1 MNKIRVIKKVII
13 AMIVL
18 LIAITVKSMAADINV
33 SSSKKNISN
42 GESANITISSSYTG
56 KVSISVSGGT
66 SSSSSEWL
74 EWSFPITVKA
84 NSDNGV
90 KVTVTPAGKM
100 SDSSGNLKN
109 VSGGS
114 ISIAGKSTSNNKDDS
129 TNTKNNDKK
138 SDNNDNKKNDN
149 KDNKDNNDTT
159 TEPTFKSANDK
170 VYATGDINI
179 RKSYSADSD
188 KIGTLKAG
196 ESVTRTGISDNGWS
210 KVSYN
215 GGTGYIKT
223 SLLTTEEPSKASD
236 KALKTL
242 EVTPEGLDPEFDPET
257 TSYTLNVGADVEKL
271 EIKAA
276 PNDEK
281 ATVEITGNESLVVGD
296 NAVKITVTAQD
307 GTTRIYTINVKKGEA
322 TTLGLSSLKINGY
335 TLSPKFSSNVY
346 EYKINVLDPNI
357 TKLDVSAIAN
367 FENAKV
373 EVTGNTNLVKGENTI
388 TITVTS
394 EDGKEK
400 VIYQILVNKDSDAT
414 ATTNKKDMIIYGGI
428 VVGVILIF
436 VIIIIVVKS
445 RKKKKQPTN
454 NDNVDDYSDLYGYSS
469 KNVTSVRNEN
479 QYNNQN
485 DMQSNNQYKE
495 INQLQENTN
504 DESEINTYQNTDT
517 TTQFN
522 MDNEYKSS
530 NEPENPYISKDMYA
544 DYSENSKQTYN
555 NQNTYDGLYGSYSE
569 SNNKITTNDIQE
581 QSLQQD
587 NYLDN
592 QTQEDY
598 TIDDN
603 YKFKRSKGKHSK

>member
-1 MNKIRVIKKVII
+1 MKKIIKISILSIFVF
-13 AMIVL
+13 
-18 LIAITVKSMAADINV
+18 IAISIFSETYAASASISASKTNVKVGEKVTITVSMNAAAWNTNISGAASKSFAGNSDDGNNITKKEQISFTPSSAGTYTFKLGGDVSDGSTNKTTNV
-33 SSSKKNISN
+33 SGS
-42 GESANITISSSYTG
+42 
-56 KVSISVSGGT
+56 
-66 SSSSSEWL
+66 
-74 EWSFPITVKA
+74 
-84 NSDNGV
+84 
-90 KVTVTPAGKM
+90 VTVTATNSS
-100 SDSSGNLKN
+100 SD
-109 VSGGS
+109 
-114 ISIAGKSTSNNKDDS
+114 NND
-129 TNTKNNDKK
+129 KNNDKK
-138 SDNNDNKKNDN
+138 NNN

-346 EYKINVLDPNI
+346 EYKTNVLDPNI

-400 VIYQILVNKDSDAT
+400 VIYQILVNKDSDVT

-445 RKKKKQPTN
+445 KKKKKQPTN

-479 QYNNQN
+479 QNNNQN

-569 SNNKITTNDIQE
+569 SNNEITTNDIQE

>member
-1 MNKIRVIKKVII
+1 MKKLIKISIFSIFVF
-13 AMIVL
+13 
-18 LIAITVKSMAADINV
+18 IAISIFSKTYAASASI
-33 SSSKKNISN
+33 SASKKNVKVGEKVTITVSMNAAAWNTNISGAASKSFAGN
-42 GESANITISSSYTG
+42 SDDGNNITKKEQISFTPSSAGTYTFKLG
-56 KVSISVSGGT
+56 GDVSDGSTNKTTNVSG
-66 SSSSSEWL
+66 S
-74 EWSFPITVKA
+74 
-84 NSDNGV
+84 
-90 KVTVTPAGKM
+90 VTVTATNSS
-100 SDSSGNLKN
+100 SD
-109 VSGGS
+109 
-114 ISIAGKSTSNNKDDS
+114 NND
-129 TNTKNNDKK
+129 KNNDKK
-138 SDNNDNKKNDN
+138 NDSNDNKKN
-149 KDNKDNNDTT
+149 DNKDNNDTT

-479 QYNNQN
+479 QNNNQN

>member
-1 MNKIRVIKKVII
+1 MKNKSKRIMILLIYILSIILMNFNIVQAASGSFSVSVGNKTLNKGGSTSLVIKTSNC
-13 AMIVL
+13 AGQFS
-18 LIAITVKSMAADINV
+18 ITSSNPNV
-33 SSSKKNISN
+33 
-42 GESANITISSSYTG
+42 
-56 KVSISVSGGT
+56 VSVGT
-66 SSSSSEWL
+66 SSTFVDGSSGS
-74 EWSFPITVKA
+74 ITLKA
-84 NSDNGV
+84 NSEGSATIVITPTDVSDLSENSITSS
-90 KVTVTPAGKM
+90 KSVTITVG
-100 SDSSGNLKN
+100 SG
-109 VSGGS
+109 
-114 ISIAGKSTSNNKDDS
+114 
-129 TNTKNNDKK
+129 
-138 SDNNDNKKNDN
+138 DNKKDNADNKDNKNN

-196 ESVTRTGISDNGWS
+196 ESVTRTGISENGWS

-242 EVTPEGLDPEFDPET
+242 EVTPEGLDPEFNPET

-281 ATVEITGNESLVVGD
+281 ATVEITGNESLVAGD

-307 GTTRIYTINVKKGEA
+307 RTTRIYTINVKKGEA

-357 TKLDVSAIAN
+357 TKLDVSAVAN
-367 FENAKV
+367 VENAKV

-400 VIYQILVNKDSDAT
+400 VIYQILVNKDSDVT

-454 NDNVDDYSDLYGYSS
+454 NNNADDYSDLYGYSS

-479 QYNNQN
+479 QN
-485 DMQSNNQYKE
+485 DMQSDNQYKE

-504 DESEINTYQNTDT
+504 NESEINTYQNTDT

-522 MDNEYKSS
+522 MDNEYKST
-530 NEPENPYISKDMYA
+530 NEPENPYKSKDMYA
-544 DYSENSKQTYN
+544 DYSENSKQIYN

-569 SNNKITTNDIQE
+569 SNNKVTNNDIQE
-581 QSLQQD
+581 KSLQQD

-598 TIDDN
+598 TIDDD

>member
-1 MNKIRVIKKVII
+1 MKKLIKISILSIFVF
-13 AMIVL
+13 
-18 LIAITVKSMAADINV
+18 IAISIFSETYAASASISASKTNVKVGEKVTITVSMNAAAWNTNISGAASKSFAGNSDDGNNITKKKRISFTPSSAGTYTFKLGGDVSDGSTNKTTNV
-33 SSSKKNISN
+33 SGS
-42 GESANITISSSYTG
+42 
-56 KVSISVSGGT
+56 
-66 SSSSSEWL
+66 
-74 EWSFPITVKA
+74 
-84 NSDNGV
+84 
-90 KVTVTPAGKM
+90 VTVTATNSS
-100 SDSSGNLKN
+100 SD
-109 VSGGS
+109 
-114 ISIAGKSTSNNKDDS
+114 NND
-129 TNTKNNDKK
+129 KNNDKK
-138 SDNNDNKKNDN
+138 NDNKDN

-281 ATVEITGNESLVVGD
+281 ATVEITGNESLVAGD

-357 TKLDVSAIAN
+357 TKLDVLATAN
-367 FENAKV
+367 VENAKV

-400 VIYQILVNKDSDAT
+400 VIYQILVNKDSDVT

-454 NDNVDDYSDLYGYSS
+454 NNNADDYSDLYGYSS
-469 KNVTSVRNEN
+469 KNVTSVRNE
-479 QYNNQN
+479 NQN

-522 MDNEYKSS
+522 MDNEYKST

-592 QTQEDY
+592 QIQEDY

>member
-13 AMIVL
+13 SMIVL

-66 SSSSSEWL
+66 SSSSSSEWL
-74 EWSFPITVKA
+74 EGSFPMTVKA

-90 KVTVTPAGKM
+90 KVTVTPVGKM

-114 ISIAGKSTSNNKDDS
+114 ISIAGKSTPKGKDDS

-138 SDNNDNKKNDN
+138 SDN
-149 KDNKDNNDTT
+149 KDNNDTT
-159 TEPTFKSANDK
+159 KPTFKSANDK

-196 ESVTRTGISDNGWS
+196 ESVTRTGTSDNGWS

-281 ATVEITGNESLVVGD
+281 ATVEITGNESLVAGD

-357 TKLDVSAIAN
+357 TNLDISAVAN
-367 FENAKV
+367 DENAKV
-373 EVTGNTNLVKGENTI
+373 EITGNTNLIKGENAI

-400 VIYQILVNKDSDAT
+400 VVYQIIVNKDSDVLV
-414 ATTNKKDMIIYGGI
+414 TTNKKDMIIYGGI

-436 VIIIIVVKS
+436 VIIIIIVKS
-445 RKKKKQPTN
+445 KKKKKQQIN
-454 NDNVDDYSDLYGYSS
+454 NDAVDDYSDLYGYSS
-469 KNVTSVRNEN
+469 KNATNVRNEN
-479 QYNNQN
+479 QNNNIN
-485 DMQSNNQYKE
+485 DIQSNQYKQ
-495 INQLQENTN
+495 INQPQENTSN
-504 DESEINTYQNTDT
+504 ESKTNPYQSTDT

-522 MDNEYKSS
+522 IDNEYKST
-530 NEPENPYISKDMYA
+530 NEPENPYISKDIYA
-544 DYSENSKQTYN
+544 DYNENSKPTYD
-555 NQNTYDGLYGSYSE
+555 NQNTYDGLYGSYIE
-569 SNNKITTNDIQE
+569 NNNQIPTNDIQE
-581 QSLQQD
+581 KISQQD
-587 NYLDN
+587 SYLDKP
-592 QTQEDY
+592 TQEDY
-598 TIDDN
+598 MIDDN

>member
-13 AMIVL
+13 SMIVL

-66 SSSSSEWL
+66 SSSSSSEWL
-74 EWSFPITVKA
+74 EGSFPMTVKA

-90 KVTVTPAGKM
+90 KVTVTPVGKM

-114 ISIAGKSTSNNKDDS
+114 IYIAGKSTPKGKDDS

-138 SDNNDNKKNDN
+138 SDN
-149 KDNKDNNDTT
+149 KDNNDT

-179 RKSYSADSD
+179 RKSYGADSD

-281 ATVEITGNESLVVGD
+281 ATVEITGNESLVAGD

-307 GTTRIYTINVKKGEA
+307 GTTRIYTINVKKGEV
-322 TTLGLSSLKINGY
+322 TTLGLSSLRINGY
-335 TLSPKFSSNVY
+335 TLSPKFASNVY

-357 TKLDVSAIAN
+357 TNLDISAVAN
-367 FENAKV
+367 DENAKV
-373 EVTGNTNLVKGENTI
+373 EITGNTNLIKGENII

-400 VIYQILVNKDSDAT
+400 VVYQIIVNKDSDVLV
-414 ATTNKKDMIIYGGI
+414 TTNKKDMIIYGGI

-436 VIIIIVVKS
+436 VIIIIIVKS
-445 RKKKKQPTN
+445 KKKKKQQIN
-454 NDNVDDYSDLYGYSS
+454 NDAADDYSDLYGYSS
-469 KNVTSVRNEN
+469 KNATNATNVRNEN
-479 QYNNQN
+479 QNNNIN
-485 DMQSNNQYKE
+485 DIQSNQYKQ
-495 INQLQENTN
+495 INQPQENTSN
-504 DESEINTYQNTDT
+504 ESKTNPYQSTDT

-522 MDNEYKSS
+522 IDNEYKST
-530 NEPENPYISKDMYA
+530 NEPENPYISKDIYA
-544 DYSENSKQTYN
+544 DYNENSKPTYD
-555 NQNTYDGLYGSYSE
+555 NQNTYDGLYGSYIE
-569 SNNKITTNDIQE
+569 NNNQTPTNDIQE
-581 QSLQQD
+581 KISQQD
-587 NYLDN
+587 SYLDKP
-592 QTQEDY
+592 TQEDY
-598 TIDDN
+598 MIDDN

>member
-1 MNKIRVIKKVII
+1 MKKLIKISILSIFVF
-13 AMIVL
+13 
-18 LIAITVKSMAADINV
+18 IAISIFSETYAASASISASKTNVKVGEKVTITVSMNAAAWNT
-33 SSSKKNISN
+33 NISGAASKSFAGN
-42 GESANITISSSYTG
+42 SDDGNNITKKERISFTPSSAGTYTFKLG
-56 KVSISVSGGT
+56 GDVSDGSTNKTTNISGS
-66 SSSSSEWL
+66 
-74 EWSFPITVKA
+74 
-84 NSDNGV
+84 
-90 KVTVTPAGKM
+90 VTVTATNSS
-100 SDSSGNLKN
+100 SD
-109 VSGGS
+109 
-114 ISIAGKSTSNNKDDS
+114 NND
-129 TNTKNNDKK
+129 KNNDKK
-138 SDNNDNKKNDN
+138 NDNKDN

-281 ATVEITGNESLVVGD
+281 ATVEITGNESLVAGD

-357 TKLDVSAIAN
+357 TKLDVLATAN
-367 FENAKV
+367 VENAKV

-400 VIYQILVNKDSDAT
+400 VIYQILVNKDSDVT

-454 NDNVDDYSDLYGYSS
+454 NNNADDYSDLYGYSS
-469 KNVTSVRNEN
+469 KNVTSVRNE
-479 QYNNQN
+479 NQN

-504 DESEINTYQNTDT
+504 DESKINTYQNTDT

-522 MDNEYKSS
+522 MDNEYKST

-592 QTQEDY
+592 QIQEDY

>member
-1 MNKIRVIKKVII
+1 MKKLIKISIFSIF
-13 AMIVL
+13 L
-18 LIAITVKSMAADINV
+18 FIAISIFSKTYAASASI
-33 SSSKKNISN
+33 SASKKNVKVGEKVTITVSMNAAAWNTNISGAASKSFAGN
-42 GESANITISSSYTG
+42 SDDGNNITKKEQISFTPSSAGTYTFKLG
-56 KVSISVSGGT
+56 GDVSDGSTNKTTNVSG
-66 SSSSSEWL
+66 S
-74 EWSFPITVKA
+74 
-84 NSDNGV
+84 
-90 KVTVTPAGKM
+90 VTVTATNSS
-100 SDSSGNLKN
+100 SD
-109 VSGGS
+109 
-114 ISIAGKSTSNNKDDS
+114 NND
-129 TNTKNNDKK
+129 KNNDKK
-138 SDNNDNKKNDN
+138 NDSNDNKKN
-149 KDNKDNNDTT
+149 DNKDNNDTT

-479 QYNNQN
+479 QNNNQN

-569 SNNKITTNDIQE
+569 SNNEITTNDIQE

>member
-13 AMIVL
+13 SMIVL

-56 KVSISVSGGT
+56 KVSISVSRGT
-66 SSSSSEWL
+66 SSSSSSEWL
-74 EWSFPITVKA
+74 EGSFPMTVKA

-90 KVTVTPAGKM
+90 KVTVTPVGKM

-114 ISIAGKSTSNNKDDS
+114 ISIAGKSTPKGKDDS

-138 SDNNDNKKNDN
+138 SDN
-149 KDNKDNNDTT
+149 KDNNDT

-196 ESVTRTGISDNGWS
+196 ESVTRTGTSDNGWS

-281 ATVEITGNESLVVGD
+281 ATVEITGNESLVAGD

-357 TKLDVSAIAN
+357 TNLDISAVAN
-367 FENAKV
+367 DENAKV
-373 EVTGNTNLVKGENTI
+373 EITGNTNLIKGENAI

-400 VIYQILVNKDSDAT
+400 VVYQIIVNKDSDVLV
-414 ATTNKKDMIIYGGI
+414 TTNKKDMIIYGGI

-436 VIIIIVVKS
+436 VIIIIIVKS
-445 RKKKKQPTN
+445 KKKKKQQIN
-454 NDNVDDYSDLYGYSS
+454 NDAVDDYSDLYGYSS
-469 KNVTSVRNEN
+469 KNATNVRNEN
-479 QYNNQN
+479 QNNNIN
-485 DMQSNNQYKE
+485 DIQSNQYKQ
-495 INQLQENTN
+495 INQPQENTSN
-504 DESEINTYQNTDT
+504 ESKTNPYQSTDT

-522 MDNEYKSS
+522 IDNEYKST
-530 NEPENPYISKDMYA
+530 NEPENPYISKDIYA
-544 DYSENSKQTYN
+544 DYNENSKPTYD
-555 NQNTYDGLYGSYSE
+555 NQNTYDGLYGSYIE
-569 SNNKITTNDIQE
+569 NNNQIPTNDIQE
-581 QSLQQD
+581 KISQQD
-587 NYLDN
+587 SYLDKP
-592 QTQEDY
+592 TQEDY
-598 TIDDN
+598 MIDDN

>member
-1 MNKIRVIKKVII
+1 MKKLIKISILSIFVF
-13 AMIVL
+13 
-18 LIAITVKSMAADINV
+18 IAISIFSETYAASASISASKTNVKVGEKVTITVSMNAAAWNTNISGAASKSFAGNSDDGNNITKKERISFTPSSAGAYTFKLGGDVSDGSTNKTTNV
-33 SSSKKNISN
+33 SGS
-42 GESANITISSSYTG
+42 
-56 KVSISVSGGT
+56 
-66 SSSSSEWL
+66 
-74 EWSFPITVKA
+74 
-84 NSDNGV
+84 
-90 KVTVTPAGKM
+90 VTVTATN
-100 SDSSGNLKN
+100 SS
-109 VSGGS
+109 
-114 ISIAGKSTSNNKDDS
+114 
-129 TNTKNNDKK
+129 
-138 SDNNDNKKNDN
+138 SDNNDKNNDKKNDN

-281 ATVEITGNESLVVGD
+281 ATVEITGNESLVAGD

-357 TKLDVSAIAN
+357 TKLDVLATAN
-367 FENAKV
+367 VENAKV

-400 VIYQILVNKDSDAT
+400 VIYQILVNKDSDVT

-454 NDNVDDYSDLYGYSS
+454 NNNADDYSDLYGYSS
-469 KNVTSVRNEN
+469 KNVTSVRNE
-479 QYNNQN
+479 NQN

-522 MDNEYKSS
+522 MDNEYKST

-581 QSLQQD
+581 KSLQQD

-592 QTQEDY
+592 QIQEDY

>member
-13 AMIVL
+13 SMIVL

-66 SSSSSEWL
+66 SSSSSSEWL
-74 EWSFPITVKA
+74 EGSFSMTVKA

-90 KVTVTPAGKM
+90 KVTVTPVGKM

-114 ISIAGKSTSNNKDDS
+114 ISIAGKSTPKGKDDS

-138 SDNNDNKKNDN
+138 SDN
-149 KDNKDNNDTT
+149 KDNNDT

-196 ESVTRTGISDNGWS
+196 ESVTRTGTSDNGWS

-281 ATVEITGNESLVVGD
+281 ATVEITGNESLVAGD

-357 TKLDVSAIAN
+357 INLDI
-367 FENAKV
+367 
-373 EVTGNTNLVKGENTI
+373 
-388 TITVTS
+388 
-394 EDGKEK
+394 
-400 VIYQILVNKDSDAT
+400 
-414 ATTNKKDMIIYGGI
+414 
-428 VVGVILIF
+428 
-436 VIIIIVVKS
+436 
-445 RKKKKQPTN
+445 
-454 NDNVDDYSDLYGYSS
+454 
-469 KNVTSVRNEN
+469 
-479 QYNNQN
+479 
-485 DMQSNNQYKE
+485 
-495 INQLQENTN
+495 
-504 DESEINTYQNTDT
+504 
-517 TTQFN
+517 
-522 MDNEYKSS
+522 
-530 NEPENPYISKDMYA
+530 
-544 DYSENSKQTYN
+544 
-555 NQNTYDGLYGSYSE
+555 
-569 SNNKITTNDIQE
+569 
-581 QSLQQD
+581 
-587 NYLDN
+587 
-592 QTQEDY
+592 
-598 TIDDN
+598 
-603 YKFKRSKGKHSK
+603 

>member
-13 AMIVL
+13 SMIVL

-66 SSSSSEWL
+66 SSSSSSEWL
-74 EWSFPITVKA
+74 EGSFPMTVKA

-90 KVTVTPAGKM
+90 KVTVTPVGKM

-114 ISIAGKSTSNNKDDS
+114 ISIAGKSTPKGKDDS

-138 SDNNDNKKNDN
+138 SDN
-149 KDNKDNNDTT
+149 KDNNDT

-196 ESVTRTGISDNGWS
+196 ESVTRTGTSDNGWS

-281 ATVEITGNESLVVGD
+281 ATVEITGNESLVAGD

-357 TKLDVSAIAN
+357 TNLDISAVAN
-367 FENAKV
+367 DENAKV
-373 EVTGNTNLVKGENTI
+373 EITGNTNLIKGENVI

-400 VIYQILVNKDSDAT
+400 VVYQIMVNKDSDVLV
-414 ATTNKKDMIIYGGI
+414 TTNKKDMIIYGGI

-436 VIIIIVVKS
+436 VIIIIIVKS
-445 RKKKKQPTN
+445 KKKKKQQIN
-454 NDNVDDYSDLYGYSS
+454 NDAVDDYSDLYGYSS
-469 KNVTSVRNEN
+469 KNATNVRNEN
-479 QYNNQN
+479 QNNNIN
-485 DMQSNNQYKE
+485 DIQSNQYKQ
-495 INQLQENTN
+495 INQPQENTSN
-504 DESEINTYQNTDT
+504 ESKINPYQSTDT

-522 MDNEYKSS
+522 IDNEYKST
-530 NEPENPYISKDMYA
+530 NEPENPYISKDIYA
-544 DYSENSKQTYN
+544 DYNENSKPTYD
-555 NQNTYDGLYGSYSE
+555 NQNTYDGLYGSYIE
-569 SNNKITTNDIQE
+569 NNNQIPTNDIQE
-581 QSLQQD
+581 KSSQQD
-587 NYLDN
+587 SYLDKP
-592 QTQEDY
+592 TQEDY
-598 TIDDN
+598 MIDDN

>member
-1 MNKIRVIKKVII
+1 MKKLIKISILSIFVF
-13 AMIVL
+13 
-18 LIAITVKSMAADINV
+18 IAISIFSETYAASASISASKTNVKVGEKVTITVSMNAAAWNTNISGAASKSFAGNSDDGNNITKKERISFTPSSAGAYTFKLGGDVSDGSTNKTTNV
-33 SSSKKNISN
+33 SGS
-42 GESANITISSSYTG
+42 
-56 KVSISVSGGT
+56 
-66 SSSSSEWL
+66 
-74 EWSFPITVKA
+74 
-84 NSDNGV
+84 
-90 KVTVTPAGKM
+90 VTVTATNSS
-100 SDSSGNLKN
+100 SD
-109 VSGGS
+109 
-114 ISIAGKSTSNNKDDS
+114 NND
-129 TNTKNNDKK
+129 KNNDKK
-138 SDNNDNKKNDN
+138 NDNKDN

-281 ATVEITGNESLVVGD
+281 ATVEITGNESLVAGD

-357 TKLDVSAIAN
+357 TKLDVLATAN
-367 FENAKV
+367 VENAKV

-400 VIYQILVNKDSDAT
+400 VIYQILVNKDSDVT

-454 NDNVDDYSDLYGYSS
+454 NNNADDYSDLYGYSS
-469 KNVTSVRNEN
+469 KNVTSVRNE
-479 QYNNQN
+479 NQN

-522 MDNEYKSS
+522 MDNEYKST

-587 NYLDN
+587 IYLDN
-592 QTQEDY
+592 QIQEDY

>member
-1 MNKIRVIKKVII
+1 MKKLIKISILSIFVF
-13 AMIVL
+13 
-18 LIAITVKSMAADINV
+18 IAISIFSETYAASASISASKTNVKVGEKVTITVSMNAAAWNT
-33 SSSKKNISN
+33 NISGAASKSFAGN
-42 GESANITISSSYTG
+42 SDDGNNITKKERISFTPSSAGTYTFKLG
-56 KVSISVSGGT
+56 GDVSDGSTNKTTNISGS
-66 SSSSSEWL
+66 
-74 EWSFPITVKA
+74 
-84 NSDNGV
+84 
-90 KVTVTPAGKM
+90 VTVTATNSS
-100 SDSSGNLKN
+100 SD
-109 VSGGS
+109 
-114 ISIAGKSTSNNKDDS
+114 NND
-129 TNTKNNDKK
+129 KNNDKK
-138 SDNNDNKKNDN
+138 NDNKDN

-281 ATVEITGNESLVVGD
+281 ATVEITGNESLVAGD

-357 TKLDVSAIAN
+357 TKLDVLATAN
-367 FENAKV
+367 AENAKV

-436 VIIIIVVKS
+436 AIIIIVVKS

-454 NDNVDDYSDLYGYSS
+454 DNNVDDYSDLYGYSS

-479 QYNNQN
+479 QN
-485 DMQSNNQYKE
+485 DMQSDNQYKE

-504 DESEINTYQNTDT
+504 NESEINTYQNTDT

-522 MDNEYKSS
+522 MDNEYKST

-544 DYSENSKQTYN
+544 DYSENSKQIYN

-581 QSLQQD
+581 QSLQQN

>member
-1 MNKIRVIKKVII
+1 MKKLIKISIFSIFVF
-13 AMIVL
+13 
-18 LIAITVKSMAADINV
+18 IAISIFSKTYAASASI
-33 SSSKKNISN
+33 SASKKNVKVGEKVTITVSMNAAAWNTNISGAASKSFAGN
-42 GESANITISSSYTG
+42 SDDGNNITKKEQISFTPSSAGTYTFKLG
-56 KVSISVSGGT
+56 GDVSDGSTNKTTNVSG
-66 SSSSSEWL
+66 S
-74 EWSFPITVKA
+74 
-84 NSDNGV
+84 
-90 KVTVTPAGKM
+90 VTVTATNSS
-100 SDSSGNLKN
+100 SD
-109 VSGGS
+109 
-114 ISIAGKSTSNNKDDS
+114 NND
-129 TNTKNNDKK
+129 KNNDKK
-138 SDNNDNKKNDN
+138 N
-149 KDNKDNNDTT
+149 DNKDNNDTT

-479 QYNNQN
+479 QNNNQN

>member
-1 MNKIRVIKKVII
+1 MKKLIKISILSIFVF
-13 AMIVL
+13 
-18 LIAITVKSMAADINV
+18 IAISIFSETYAASASISASKTNVKVGEKVTITVSMNAAAWNTNISGAASKSFAGNSDDGNNITKKERISFTPSSAGTYTFKLGGDVSDGSTNKTTNV
-33 SSSKKNISN
+33 SGS
-42 GESANITISSSYTG
+42 
-56 KVSISVSGGT
+56 
-66 SSSSSEWL
+66 
-74 EWSFPITVKA
+74 
-84 NSDNGV
+84 
-90 KVTVTPAGKM
+90 VTVTATNSS
-100 SDSSGNLKN
+100 SD
-109 VSGGS
+109 
-114 ISIAGKSTSNNKDDS
+114 NND
-129 TNTKNNDKK
+129 KNNDKK
-138 SDNNDNKKNDN
+138 NDNKDN

-196 ESVTRTGISDNGWS
+196 ESVTRTGISENGWS

-242 EVTPEGLDPEFDPET
+242 EVTPEGLDPEFNPET
-257 TSYTLNVGADVEKL
+257 TSYTINVGADVEKL

-281 ATVEITGNESLVVGD
+281 ATVEITGNESLVAGD

-357 TKLDVSAIAN
+357 TKLDISAVAN
-367 FENAKV
+367 AENAKV

-436 VIIIIVVKS
+436 AIIIIVVKS

-454 NDNVDDYSDLYGYSS
+454 DNNVDDYSDLYGYSS

-479 QYNNQN
+479 QN
-485 DMQSNNQYKE
+485 DMQSDNQYKE

-504 DESEINTYQNTDT
+504 NESEINTYQNTDT

-522 MDNEYKSS
+522 MDNEYKST

-544 DYSENSKQTYN
+544 DYSENSKQIYN

-581 QSLQQD
+581 QSLQQN

>member
-13 AMIVL
+13 SMIVL

-66 SSSSSEWL
+66 SSSSSSEWL
-74 EWSFPITVKA
+74 EGSFSMTVKA

-90 KVTVTPAGKM
+90 KVTVTPVGKM

-114 ISIAGKSTSNNKDDS
+114 ISIAGKSTPNGKDDS

-138 SDNNDNKKNDN
+138 SN
-149 KDNKDNNDTT
+149 NKDNNDT

-179 RKSYSADSD
+179 RKNYSADSD

-223 SLLTTEEPSKASD
+223 SLLITEEPSKASD

-242 EVTPEGLDPEFDPET
+242 EVTPEGLDPEFNPET

-281 ATVEITGNESLVVGD
+281 ATVEITGNESLVAGD

-307 GTTRIYTINVKKGEA
+307 GTTRIYTINVKKGEEA
-322 TTLGLSSLKINGY
+322 TLGLSSLKINGY
-335 TLSPKFSSNVY
+335 TLSPKFESNVY

-357 TKLDVSAIAN
+357 TKLDVSAVAN
-367 FENAKV
+367 DENATI
-373 EVTGNTNLVKGENTI
+373 EITGNTNIINGENVI
-388 TITVTS
+388 NITVTS
-394 EDGKEK
+394 QDGKET
-400 VIYQILVNKDSDAT
+400 VTYQIHVTKNTVVANTNNKD
-414 ATTNKKDMIIYGGI
+414 IITYGAI
-428 VVGVILIF
+428 VGSVILI
-436 VIIIIVVKS
+436 VIIILIIVKH
-445 RKKKKQPTN
+445 KKNKKYEN
-454 NDNVDDYSDLYGYSS
+454 NNQDEKLDDYSDLYGYSS
-469 KNVTSVRNEN
+469 KDLNS
-479 QYNNQN
+479 
-485 DMQSNNQYKE
+485 S
-495 INQLQENTN
+495 TN
-504 DESEINTYQNTDT
+504 
-517 TTQFN
+517 
-522 MDNEYKSS
+522 K
-530 NEPENPYISKDMYA
+530 
-544 DYSENSKQTYN
+544 
-555 NQNTYDGLYGSYSE
+555 
-569 SNNKITTNDIQE
+569 NDI
-581 QSLQQD
+581 SNLM
-587 NYLDN
+587 N
-592 QTQEDY
+592 
-598 TIDDN
+598 
-603 YKFKRSKGKHSK
+603 

>member
-1 MNKIRVIKKVII
+1 MKKLIKISILSIFVF
-13 AMIVL
+13 
-18 LIAITVKSMAADINV
+18 IAISIFSETYAASASISASKTNVKVGEKVTITVSMNAAAWNTNISGAASKSFAGNSDDGNNITKKEQISFTPSSAGTYTFKLGGDVSDGSTNKTTNV
-33 SSSKKNISN
+33 SGS
-42 GESANITISSSYTG
+42 
-56 KVSISVSGGT
+56 
-66 SSSSSEWL
+66 
-74 EWSFPITVKA
+74 
-84 NSDNGV
+84 
-90 KVTVTPAGKM
+90 VTVTATN
-100 SDSSGNLKN
+100 SS
-109 VSGGS
+109 
-114 ISIAGKSTSNNKDDS
+114 
-129 TNTKNNDKK
+129 
-138 SDNNDNKKNDN
+138 SDNNDKNNDKKNDN

-281 ATVEITGNESLVVGD
+281 ATVEITGNESLVAGD

-307 GTTRIYTINVKKGEA
+307 GTTRIYTINVKKDEA

-357 TKLDVSAIAN
+357 TKLDVSATAN
-367 FENAKV
+367 VENAKV

-479 QYNNQN
+479 QN

-504 DESEINTYQNTDT
+504 NESEINTYQNTDT
-517 TTQFN
+517 TAQFN
-522 MDNEYKSS
+522 MDNEYKST

-544 DYSENSKQTYN
+544 DYSENSKQIYN

-569 SNNKITTNDIQE
+569 SNNKVTNNDIQE
-581 QSLQQD
+581 KSLQQD

>member
-13 AMIVL
+13 SMIVL

-74 EWSFPITVKA
+74 EGSFFVTVKA
-84 NSDNGV
+84 NSDNGA

-114 ISIAGKSTSNNKDDS
+114 ISIAGKSKPNGKDDS

-138 SDNNDNKKNDN
+138 SDNN
-149 KDNKDNNDTT
+149 DNKDNNDTT

-281 ATVEITGNESLVVGD
+281 ATVEITGNESLVAGD

-357 TKLDVSAIAN
+357 TKLDVLATAN
-367 FENAKV
+367 VENAKV

-400 VIYQILVNKDSDAT
+400 VIYQILVNKDSDVT

-454 NDNVDDYSDLYGYSS
+454 NNNVDDYSDLYGYSS

-479 QYNNQN
+479 QN

-504 DESEINTYQNTDT
+504 NESEINTYQNTDT

-522 MDNEYKSS
+522 MDNEYKST

>member
-1 MNKIRVIKKVII
+1 MKKLIKISILSIFVF
-13 AMIVL
+13 
-18 LIAITVKSMAADINV
+18 IAISIFSETYAASASISASKTNVKVGEKVTITVSMNAAAWNTNISGAASKSFAGNSDDGNNITKKERISFTPSSAGTYTFKLGGDVSDGSTNKTTNV
-33 SSSKKNISN
+33 SGS
-42 GESANITISSSYTG
+42 
-56 KVSISVSGGT
+56 
-66 SSSSSEWL
+66 
-74 EWSFPITVKA
+74 
-84 NSDNGV
+84 
-90 KVTVTPAGKM
+90 VTVTATNSS
-100 SDSSGNLKN
+100 SD
-109 VSGGS
+109 
-114 ISIAGKSTSNNKDDS
+114 NND
-129 TNTKNNDKK
+129 KNNDKK
-138 SDNNDNKKNDN
+138 NDNKDN

-281 ATVEITGNESLVVGD
+281 ATVEITGNESLVAGD

-357 TKLDVSAIAN
+357 TKLDVLATAN
-367 FENAKV
+367 VENAKV

-400 VIYQILVNKDSDAT
+400 VIYQILVNKDSDVT

-454 NDNVDDYSDLYGYSS
+454 NNNADDYSDLYGYSS
-469 KNVTSVRNEN
+469 KNVTSVRNE
-479 QYNNQN
+479 NQN

-555 NQNTYDGLYGSYSE
+555 NQNTYDGLYCSYSE

>member
-1 MNKIRVIKKVII
+1 MKKLIKISILSIFVF
-13 AMIVL
+13 
-18 LIAITVKSMAADINV
+18 IAISIFSETYAASASISASKTNVKVGEKVTITVSMNAAAWNT
-33 SSSKKNISN
+33 NISGAASKSFAGN
-42 GESANITISSSYTG
+42 SDDGNNITKKERISFTPSSAGTYTFKLG
-56 KVSISVSGGT
+56 GDVSDGSTNKTTNISGS
-66 SSSSSEWL
+66 
-74 EWSFPITVKA
+74 
-84 NSDNGV
+84 
-90 KVTVTPAGKM
+90 VTVTATNSS
-100 SDSSGNLKN
+100 SD
-109 VSGGS
+109 
-114 ISIAGKSTSNNKDDS
+114 NND
-129 TNTKNNDKK
+129 KNNDKK
-138 SDNNDNKKNDN
+138 NDNKDN

-170 VYATGDINI
+170 VYATGDINT

-281 ATVEITGNESLVVGD
+281 ATVEITGNESLVAGD

-357 TKLDVSAIAN
+357 TKLDVLATAN
-367 FENAKV
+367 VENAKV

-400 VIYQILVNKDSDAT
+400 VIYQILVNKDSDVT

-454 NDNVDDYSDLYGYSS
+454 NNNADDYSDLYGYSS
-469 KNVTSVRNEN
+469 KNVTSVRNE
-479 QYNNQN
+479 NQN

-522 MDNEYKSS
+522 MDNEYKST

-592 QTQEDY
+592 QIQEDY

>member
-1 MNKIRVIKKVII
+1 MKKLIKISIFSIFVF
-13 AMIVL
+13 
-18 LIAITVKSMAADINV
+18 IAISIFSKTYAASASI
-33 SSSKKNISN
+33 SASKKNVKVGEKVTITVSMNAAAWNTNISGAASKSFAGN
-42 GESANITISSSYTG
+42 SDDGNNITKKEQISFSPSSAGTYTFKLG
-56 KVSISVSGGT
+56 GDVSDGSTNKTTNVSG
-66 SSSSSEWL
+66 S
-74 EWSFPITVKA
+74 
-84 NSDNGV
+84 
-90 KVTVTPAGKM
+90 VTVTATNSS
-100 SDSSGNLKN
+100 SD
-109 VSGGS
+109 
-114 ISIAGKSTSNNKDDS
+114 NND
-129 TNTKNNDKK
+129 KNNDKK
-138 SDNNDNKKNDN
+138 NDSNDNKKN
-149 KDNKDNNDTT
+149 DNKDNNDTT

-479 QYNNQN
+479 QNNNQN

-569 SNNKITTNDIQE
+569 SNNEITTNDIQE

>member
-1 MNKIRVIKKVII
+1 MKKLIKISILSIFVFIVISIFSKTYAASASISASKTNVKVGEK
-13 AMIVL
+13 VT
-18 LIAITVKSMAADINV
+18 ITVSMNAAAWNTNISGAASKSFAGNSDDGNNITKKEQISFTPSSAGTYTFKLGGDVSDGSTNKTTNV
-33 SSSKKNISN
+33 SGS
-42 GESANITISSSYTG
+42 
-56 KVSISVSGGT
+56 
-66 SSSSSEWL
+66 
-74 EWSFPITVKA
+74 
-84 NSDNGV
+84 
-90 KVTVTPAGKM
+90 VTVTATN
-100 SDSSGNLKN
+100 SS
-109 VSGGS
+109 
-114 ISIAGKSTSNNKDDS
+114 TD
-129 TNTKNNDKK
+129 TNDKNNDKK
-138 SDNNDNKKNDN
+138 NDNNDSKKN
-149 KDNKDNNDTT
+149 DNNDTT

-179 RKSYSADSD
+179 RKSYSADSE

-215 GGTGYIKT
+215 RGTGYIKT

-281 ATVEITGNESLVVGD
+281 ATVEITGNELLVAGD

-322 TTLGLSSLKINGY
+322 TTLGLASLKINGY
-335 TLSPKFSSNVY
+335 TLSPKFASNVY

-357 TKLDVSAIAN
+357 TKLDISAVAN
-367 FENAKV
+367 AENAKV
-373 EVTGNTNLVKGENTI
+373 EITGNTNLIKGENTI

-400 VIYQILVNKDSDAT
+400 VVYQIIVNKDSDALV
-414 ATTNKKDMIIYGGI
+414 TTNKKDMIIYGGI

-436 VIIIIVVKS
+436 VIIIIIVKS
-445 RKKKKQPTN
+445 KKKKKQQID
-454 NDNVDDYSDLYGYSS
+454 NDTVDDYSDLYGYSS
-469 KNVTSVRNEN
+469 KNATNIRNEN
-479 QYNNQN
+479 QNNNLN
-485 DMQSNNQYKE
+485 DIQSIQYK
-495 INQLQENTN
+495 QTDRPQENTN
-504 DESEINTYQNTDT
+504 NESKINPYQSTDT

-522 MDNEYKSS
+522 MDNEYKST

-544 DYSENSKQTYN
+544 DYNENSKPTYN
-555 NQNTYDGLYGSYSE
+555 NPNTYDGLYGSYIE
-569 SNNKITTNDIQE
+569 NNNQTPTNDIQE
-581 QSLQQD
+581 KSSQQD
-587 NYLDN
+587 SYLDKP
-592 QTQEDY
+592 TQEDY
-598 TIDDN
+598 MIDDN

>member
-1 MNKIRVIKKVII
+1 MKKIYIKLMITLITICGGLILGSCISEAATASISASSKNVGIGDKVII
-13 AMIVL
+13 TVSYEACLTQLKVSGAGISES
-18 LIAITVKSMAADINV
+18 ITVMDPNLNNQKGSKTYKLDTSSAGSYTVKLTGQIAGSNRTKEDINK
-33 SSSKKNISN
+33 S
-42 GESANITISSSYTG
+42 
-56 KVSISVSGGT
+56 
-66 SSSSSEWL
+66 
-74 EWSFPITVKA
+74 
-84 NSDNGV
+84 
-90 KVTVTPAGKM
+90 VTV
-100 SDSSGNLKN
+100 N
-109 VSGGS
+109 VSE
-114 ISIAGKSTSNNKDDS
+114 KSNTDKKDDS
-129 TNTKNNDKK
+129 NKKNNNN
-138 SDNNDNKKNDN
+138 NNDNKKN
-149 KDNKDNNDTT
+149 DNKDNNDTT

-479 QYNNQN
+479 QNNNQN

>member
-1 MNKIRVIKKVII
+1 MKKLIKISILSIFVF
-13 AMIVL
+13 
-18 LIAITVKSMAADINV
+18 IAISIFSETYAASASISASKTNVKVGEKVTITVSMNAAAWNTNISGAASKSFAGNSDDGNNITKKERILFTPSSAGTYTFKLGGDVSDGSTNKTTNV
-33 SSSKKNISN
+33 SGS
-42 GESANITISSSYTG
+42 
-56 KVSISVSGGT
+56 
-66 SSSSSEWL
+66 
-74 EWSFPITVKA
+74 
-84 NSDNGV
+84 
-90 KVTVTPAGKM
+90 VTVTATNSS
-100 SDSSGNLKN
+100 SD
-109 VSGGS
+109 
-114 ISIAGKSTSNNKDDS
+114 NND
-129 TNTKNNDKK
+129 KNNDKK
-138 SDNNDNKKNDN
+138 NDNKDN

-196 ESVTRTGISDNGWS
+196 ESVTRTGISENGWS

-242 EVTPEGLDPEFDPET
+242 EVTPEGLDPEFNPET

-281 ATVEITGNESLVVGD
+281 ATVEITGNESLVAGD

-357 TKLDVSAIAN
+357 TKLDVLATAN
-367 FENAKV
+367 VENAKV

-400 VIYQILVNKDSDAT
+400 VIYQILVNKDSDVT

-479 QYNNQN
+479 QNNNQN

-569 SNNKITTNDIQE
+569 SNDKITTNDIQE

>member
-13 AMIVL
+13 SMIVL

-66 SSSSSEWL
+66 SSSSSSEWL
-74 EWSFPITVKA
+74 EGSFSMTVKA

-90 KVTVTPAGKM
+90 KVTVTPVGKM

-114 ISIAGKSTSNNKDDS
+114 ISIAGKSTPKGKDDS

-138 SDNNDNKKNDN
+138 SDN
-149 KDNKDNNDTT
+149 KDNNDT

-281 ATVEITGNESLVVGD
+281 ATVEITGNESLVAGD

-357 TKLDVSAIAN
+357 TNLDISAVAN
-367 FENAKV
+367 DENAKV
-373 EVTGNTNLVKGENTI
+373 EITGNTNLIKGENVI

-400 VIYQILVNKDSDAT
+400 VVYQIMVNKDSDVLV
-414 ATTNKKDMIIYGGI
+414 TTNKKDMIIYGGI

-436 VIIIIVVKS
+436 VIIIIIVKS
-445 RKKKKQPTN
+445 KKKKKQQIN
-454 NDNVDDYSDLYGYSS
+454 NDAVDDYSDLYGYSS
-469 KNVTSVRNEN
+469 KNATNVRNEN
-479 QYNNQN
+479 QNNNIN
-485 DMQSNNQYKE
+485 DIQSNQYKQ
-495 INQLQENTN
+495 INQPQENTSN
-504 DESEINTYQNTDT
+504 ESKTNPYQSTDT

-522 MDNEYKSS
+522 IDNEYKST
-530 NEPENPYISKDMYA
+530 NEPENPYISKDIYA
-544 DYSENSKQTYN
+544 DYNENSKPTYD
-555 NQNTYDGLYGSYSE
+555 NQNTYDGLYGSYIE
-569 SNNKITTNDIQE
+569 NNNQTPTNDIQE
-581 QSLQQD
+581 KSSQQD
-587 NYLDN
+587 SYLDKP
-592 QTQEDY
+592 TQEDY
-598 TIDDN
+598 MIDDN

>member
-1 MNKIRVIKKVII
+1 MKKLIKISILSIFVF
-13 AMIVL
+13 
-18 LIAITVKSMAADINV
+18 IAISIFSETYAASASISASKTNVKVGEKVTITVSMNAAAWNTNISGAASKSFAGNSDDGNNITKKERISFTPSSAGTYTFKLGGDVSDGSTNKTTNV
-33 SSSKKNISN
+33 SGS
-42 GESANITISSSYTG
+42 
-56 KVSISVSGGT
+56 
-66 SSSSSEWL
+66 
-74 EWSFPITVKA
+74 
-84 NSDNGV
+84 
-90 KVTVTPAGKM
+90 VTVTATN
-100 SDSSGNLKN
+100 SS
-109 VSGGS
+109 
-114 ISIAGKSTSNNKDDS
+114 
-129 TNTKNNDKK
+129 
-138 SDNNDNKKNDN
+138 SDNNDKNNDKKNDN

-242 EVTPEGLDPEFDPET
+242 EVTPEGLDPKFDPET

-281 ATVEITGNESLVVGD
+281 ATVEITGNESLVAGD

-357 TKLDVSAIAN
+357 TKLDVLATAN
-367 FENAKV
+367 VENAKV

-400 VIYQILVNKDSDAT
+400 VIYQILVNKDSDVT

-454 NDNVDDYSDLYGYSS
+454 NNNADDYSDLYGYSS

-479 QYNNQN
+479 QN

-504 DESEINTYQNTDT
+504 NESEINTYQNTDT

-522 MDNEYKSS
+522 MDNEYKST

-569 SNNKITTNDIQE
+569 SNNKVTNNDIQE
-581 QSLQQD
+581 KSLQQD

>member
-1 MNKIRVIKKVII
+1 MNKIQVIKKVII
-13 AMIVL
+13 SMIVL

-66 SSSSSEWL
+66 SSSSSSEWL
-74 EWSFPITVKA
+74 EGSFSMTVKA

-90 KVTVTPAGKM
+90 KVTVTPVGKM

-114 ISIAGKSTSNNKDDS
+114 ISIAGKSTPKGKDDS

-138 SDNNDNKKNDN
+138 SDN
-149 KDNKDNNDTT
+149 KDNNDT

-196 ESVTRTGISDNGWS
+196 ESVTRTGTSDNGWS

-242 EVTPEGLDPEFDPET
+242 EVTPEGLDPEFNPET

-357 TKLDVSAIAN
+357 INLDISAVAN
-367 FENAKV
+367 DENAKV
-373 EVTGNTNLVKGENTI
+373 EITGNTNLIKGENAI

-400 VIYQILVNKDSDAT
+400 VVYQIIVNKDSDVLV
-414 ATTNKKDMIIYGGI
+414 TTNKKDMIIYGGI

-436 VIIIIVVKS
+436 VIIIIIVKS
-445 RKKKKQPTN
+445 KKKKKQQIN
-454 NDNVDDYSDLYGYSS
+454 NDAVDDYSDLYGYSS
-469 KNVTSVRNEN
+469 KNATNVRNEN
-479 QYNNQN
+479 QNNNIN
-485 DMQSNNQYKE
+485 DIQSNQYKQ
-495 INQLQENTN
+495 INQPQENTSN
-504 DESEINTYQNTDT
+504 ESKTNPYQSTDT

-522 MDNEYKSS
+522 IDNEYKST
-530 NEPENPYISKDMYA
+530 NEPENPYISKDIYA
-544 DYSENSKQTYN
+544 DYNENSKPTYD
-555 NQNTYDGLYGSYSE
+555 NQNTYDGLYGSYIE
-569 SNNKITTNDIQE
+569 NNNQTPTNDIQE
-581 QSLQQD
+581 KISQQD
-587 NYLDN
+587 SYLDKP
-592 QTQEDY
+592 TQEDY
-598 TIDDN
+598 MIDDN

>member
-1 MNKIRVIKKVII
+1 MKKLIKISILSIFVF
-13 AMIVL
+13 
-18 LIAITVKSMAADINV
+18 IAISIFSETYAASASISASKTNVKVGEKVTITVSMNAAAWNTNISGAASKSFAGNSDDGNNITKKERISFTPSSAGTYTFKLGGDVSDGSTNKTTNV
-33 SSSKKNISN
+33 SGS
-42 GESANITISSSYTG
+42 
-56 KVSISVSGGT
+56 
-66 SSSSSEWL
+66 
-74 EWSFPITVKA
+74 
-84 NSDNGV
+84 
-90 KVTVTPAGKM
+90 VTVTATN
-100 SDSSGNLKN
+100 SS
-109 VSGGS
+109 
-114 ISIAGKSTSNNKDDS
+114 
-129 TNTKNNDKK
+129 
-138 SDNNDNKKNDN
+138 SDNNDKNNDKKNDN

-159 TEPTFKSANDK
+159 TEPTSKSANDK

-281 ATVEITGNESLVVGD
+281 ATVEITGNESLVAGD

-357 TKLDVSAIAN
+357 TKLDVLATAN
-367 FENAKV
+367 VENAKV

-400 VIYQILVNKDSDAT
+400 VIYQILVNKDSDVT

-454 NDNVDDYSDLYGYSS
+454 NNNADDYSDLYGYSS
-469 KNVTSVRNEN
+469 KNVTSVRNE
-479 QYNNQN
+479 NQN

>member
-13 AMIVL
+13 SMIVL

-74 EWSFPITVKA
+74 EGSFFVTVKA

-114 ISIAGKSTSNNKDDS
+114 ISIAGKSKPNGKDDS

-138 SDNNDNKKNDN
+138 SDNN
-149 KDNKDNNDTT
+149 DNKDNNDTT

-281 ATVEITGNESLVVGD
+281 ATVEITGNESLVAGD

-335 TLSPKFSSNVY
+335 TLSPKFSSNV
-346 EYKINVLDPNI
+346 
-357 TKLDVSAIAN
+357 
-367 FENAKV
+367 
-373 EVTGNTNLVKGENTI
+373 
-388 TITVTS
+388 
-394 EDGKEK
+394 
-400 VIYQILVNKDSDAT
+400 
-414 ATTNKKDMIIYGGI
+414 
-428 VVGVILIF
+428 
-436 VIIIIVVKS
+436 
-445 RKKKKQPTN
+445 
-454 NDNVDDYSDLYGYSS
+454 
-469 KNVTSVRNEN
+469 
-479 QYNNQN
+479 
-485 DMQSNNQYKE
+485 
-495 INQLQENTN
+495 
-504 DESEINTYQNTDT
+504 
-517 TTQFN
+517 
-522 MDNEYKSS
+522 
-530 NEPENPYISKDMYA
+530 
-544 DYSENSKQTYN
+544 
-555 NQNTYDGLYGSYSE
+555 
-569 SNNKITTNDIQE
+569 
-581 QSLQQD
+581 
-587 NYLDN
+587 
-592 QTQEDY
+592 
-598 TIDDN
+598 
-603 YKFKRSKGKHSK
+603 

>member
-1 MNKIRVIKKVII
+1 MKKLIKISILSIFVF
-13 AMIVL
+13 
-18 LIAITVKSMAADINV
+18 IAISIFSETYAASASISASKTNVKVGEKVTITVSMNAAAWNTNISGAASKSFAGNSDDGNNITKKERISFTPSSAGTYTFKLGGDVSDGSTNKTTNV
-33 SSSKKNISN
+33 SGS
-42 GESANITISSSYTG
+42 
-56 KVSISVSGGT
+56 
-66 SSSSSEWL
+66 
-74 EWSFPITVKA
+74 
-84 NSDNGV
+84 
-90 KVTVTPAGKM
+90 VTVTATNSS
-100 SDSSGNLKN
+100 SD
-109 VSGGS
+109 
-114 ISIAGKSTSNNKDDS
+114 NND
-129 TNTKNNDKK
+129 KNNDKK
-138 SDNNDNKKNDN
+138 NDNKDN

-281 ATVEITGNESLVVGD
+281 ATVEITGNESLVAGD

-357 TKLDVSAIAN
+357 TKLDVLATAN
-367 FENAKV
+367 VENAKV

-400 VIYQILVNKDSDAT
+400 VIYQILVNKDSDVT

-454 NDNVDDYSDLYGYSS
+454 NNNADDYSDLYGYSS
-469 KNVTSVRNEN
+469 KNVTSVRNE
-479 QYNNQN
+479 NQN

-522 MDNEYKSS
+522 MANEYKST

-592 QTQEDY
+592 QIQEDY

>member
-13 AMIVL
+13 SMIVL

-66 SSSSSEWL
+66 SSSSSSEWL
-74 EWSFPITVKA
+74 EGSFPMTVKA

-90 KVTVTPAGKM
+90 KVTVTPVGKM

-114 ISIAGKSTSNNKDDS
+114 ISIAGKSTPKGKDDS

-138 SDNNDNKKNDN
+138 SDN
-149 KDNKDNNDTT
+149 KDNNDT

-196 ESVTRTGISDNGWS
+196 ESVTRTGTSDNGWS

-281 ATVEITGNESLVVGD
+281 ATVEITGNESLVAGD

-357 TKLDVSAIAN
+357 INLDISAVAN
-367 FENAKV
+367 DENAKV
-373 EVTGNTNLVKGENTI
+373 EITGNTNLIKGENAI

-400 VIYQILVNKDSDAT
+400 VVYQIIVNKDSDVLV
-414 ATTNKKDMIIYGGI
+414 TTNKKDMIIYGGI

-436 VIIIIVVKS
+436 VIIIIIVKS
-445 RKKKKQPTN
+445 KKKKKQQIN
-454 NDNVDDYSDLYGYSS
+454 NDAVDDYSDLYGYSS
-469 KNVTSVRNEN
+469 KNATNVRNEN
-479 QYNNQN
+479 QNNNIN
-485 DMQSNNQYKE
+485 DIQSNQYKQ
-495 INQLQENTN
+495 INQPQENTSN
-504 DESEINTYQNTDT
+504 ESKTNPYQSTDT

-522 MDNEYKSS
+522 IDNEYKST
-530 NEPENPYISKDMYA
+530 NEPENPYISKDIYA
-544 DYSENSKQTYN
+544 DYNENSKPTYD
-555 NQNTYDGLYGSYSE
+555 NQNTYDGLYGSYIE
-569 SNNKITTNDIQE
+569 NNNQTPTNDIQE
-581 QSLQQD
+581 KSSQQD
-587 NYLDN
+587 SYLDKP
-592 QTQEDY
+592 TQEDY
-598 TIDDN
+598 MIDDN

>member
-13 AMIVL
+13 SMIVL

-74 EWSFPITVKA
+74 EGSFSVTVKA

-114 ISIAGKSTSNNKDDS
+114 ISIAGKSTPNGKDDS

-149 KDNKDNNDTT
+149 KDNNDK

-196 ESVTRTGISDNGWS
+196 ESVTRTGISENGWS

-242 EVTPEGLDPEFDPET
+242 EVTPEGLDPEFNPET
-257 TSYTLNVGADVEKL
+257 TSYTINVGADVEKL

-281 ATVEITGNESLVVGD
+281 ATVEITGNESLVAGD

-307 GTTRIYTINVKKGEA
+307 GTTRIYTI
-322 TTLGLSSLKINGY
+322 
-335 TLSPKFSSNVY
+335 
-346 EYKINVLDPNI
+346 
-357 TKLDVSAIAN
+357 
-367 FENAKV
+367 
-373 EVTGNTNLVKGENTI
+373 
-388 TITVTS
+388 
-394 EDGKEK
+394 
-400 VIYQILVNKDSDAT
+400 
-414 ATTNKKDMIIYGGI
+414 
-428 VVGVILIF
+428 
-436 VIIIIVVKS
+436 
-445 RKKKKQPTN
+445 R
-454 NDNVDDYSDLYGYSS
+454 
-469 KNVTSVRNEN
+469 
-479 QYNNQN
+479 
-485 DMQSNNQYKE
+485 
-495 INQLQENTN
+495 
-504 DESEINTYQNTDT
+504 
-517 TTQFN
+517 
-522 MDNEYKSS
+522 
-530 NEPENPYISKDMYA
+530 
-544 DYSENSKQTYN
+544 
-555 NQNTYDGLYGSYSE
+555 
-569 SNNKITTNDIQE
+569 
-581 QSLQQD
+581 
-587 NYLDN
+587 
-592 QTQEDY
+592 
-598 TIDDN
+598 
-603 YKFKRSKGKHSK
+603 

>member
-1 MNKIRVIKKVII
+1 MKKLIKISILSIFVF
-13 AMIVL
+13 
-18 LIAITVKSMAADINV
+18 IAISIFSETYAASASISASKTNVKVGEKVTITVSMNAAAWNTNISGAASKSFAGNSDDGNNITKKERISFTPSSAGTYTFKLGGDVSDGSTNKTTNV
-33 SSSKKNISN
+33 SGS
-42 GESANITISSSYTG
+42 
-56 KVSISVSGGT
+56 
-66 SSSSSEWL
+66 
-74 EWSFPITVKA
+74 
-84 NSDNGV
+84 
-90 KVTVTPAGKM
+90 VTVTATNSS
-100 SDSSGNLKN
+100 SD
-109 VSGGS
+109 
-114 ISIAGKSTSNNKDDS
+114 NND
-129 TNTKNNDKK
+129 KNNDKK
-138 SDNNDNKKNDN
+138 NDNKDN

-281 ATVEITGNESLVVGD
+281 ATVEITGNESLVAGD

-357 TKLDVSAIAN
+357 TKLDVSATAN
-367 FENAKV
+367 VENAKV

-479 QYNNQN
+479 QN

-504 DESEINTYQNTDT
+504 NESEINTYQNTDT

-522 MDNEYKSS
+522 MDNEYKST

-544 DYSENSKQTYN
+544 DYSENSKQIYN

-569 SNNKITTNDIQE
+569 SNYKVTNNDIQE
-581 QSLQQD
+581 KSLQQD

>member
-1 MNKIRVIKKVII
+1 MKKLIKISILSIFVF
-13 AMIVL
+13 
-18 LIAITVKSMAADINV
+18 IAISIFSETYAASASISASKTNVKVGEKVTITVSMNAAAWNTNISGAASKSFAGNSDDGNNITKKERISFTPSSAGTYTFKLGGDVSDGSTNKTTNV
-33 SSSKKNISN
+33 SGS
-42 GESANITISSSYTG
+42 
-56 KVSISVSGGT
+56 
-66 SSSSSEWL
+66 
-74 EWSFPITVKA
+74 
-84 NSDNGV
+84 
-90 KVTVTPAGKM
+90 VTVTATNSS
-100 SDSSGNLKN
+100 SD
-109 VSGGS
+109 
-114 ISIAGKSTSNNKDDS
+114 NND
-129 TNTKNNDKK
+129 KNNDKK
-138 SDNNDNKKNDN
+138 NDNKDN

-179 RKSYSADSD
+179 RKSYGADSD

-242 EVTPEGLDPEFDPET
+242 EVTPKGLDPEFNPET

-479 QYNNQN
+479 QNNNQN

>member
-1 MNKIRVIKKVII
+1 MKKLIKISILSIFVF
-13 AMIVL
+13 
-18 LIAITVKSMAADINV
+18 IAISIFSETYAASASISASKTNVKVGEKVTITVSMNATAWNTNISGAASKSFAGNSDDGNNITKKERISFTPSSAGTYTFKLGGDVSDGSTNKTTNV
-33 SSSKKNISN
+33 SGS
-42 GESANITISSSYTG
+42 
-56 KVSISVSGGT
+56 
-66 SSSSSEWL
+66 
-74 EWSFPITVKA
+74 
-84 NSDNGV
+84 
-90 KVTVTPAGKM
+90 VTVTATN
-100 SDSSGNLKN
+100 SS
-109 VSGGS
+109 
-114 ISIAGKSTSNNKDDS
+114 
-129 TNTKNNDKK
+129 
-138 SDNNDNKKNDN
+138 SDNNDKNNDKKNDN

-281 ATVEITGNESLVVGD
+281 ATVEITGNESLVAGD

-357 TKLDVSAIAN
+357 TKLDVLATAN
-367 FENAKV
+367 VENAKV

-400 VIYQILVNKDSDAT
+400 VIYQILVNKDSDVT

-454 NDNVDDYSDLYGYSS
+454 NNNADDYSDLYGYSS
-469 KNVTSVRNEN
+469 KNVTSVRNE
-479 QYNNQN
+479 NQN

>member
-1 MNKIRVIKKVII
+1 MKKLIKISILSIFVF
-13 AMIVL
+13 
-18 LIAITVKSMAADINV
+18 IAISIFSETYAASASISASKTNVKVGEKVTITVSMNAAAWNTNISGAASKSFAGNSDDGNNITKKEQISFTPSSAGTYTFKLGGDVSDGSTNKTTNV
-33 SSSKKNISN
+33 SGS
-42 GESANITISSSYTG
+42 
-56 KVSISVSGGT
+56 
-66 SSSSSEWL
+66 
-74 EWSFPITVKA
+74 
-84 NSDNGV
+84 
-90 KVTVTPAGKM
+90 VTVTATN
-100 SDSSGNLKN
+100 SS
-109 VSGGS
+109 
-114 ISIAGKSTSNNKDDS
+114 TD
-129 TNTKNNDKK
+129 TNDKNNDKK
-138 SDNNDNKKNDN
+138 NDNK
-149 KDNKDNNDTT
+149 DTT

-179 RKSYSADSD
+179 RKSYSADSE

-281 ATVEITGNESLVVGD
+281 ATVEITGNESLVAGD

-357 TKLDVSAIAN
+357 TKLDVSATAN
-367 FENAKV
+367 VENAKV

-479 QYNNQN
+479 QN

-504 DESEINTYQNTDT
+504 NESEINTYQNADT

-522 MDNEYKSS
+522 MDNEYKST

-544 DYSENSKQTYN
+544 DYSENSKQIYN

-569 SNNKITTNDIQE
+569 GNNKVTNNDIQE
-581 QSLQQD
+581 KSLQQD